1 MFLKEVK
8 KRIGIVGC
16 LAVIGMLTGC
26 GSNHENVEEGM
37 KLIEALDYEG
47 ALTQF
52 DEAEQLS
59 ENARLIARGR
69 GIAYM
74 GITDYEQAVVCFQ
87 EALLGS
93 DGLVEPIDFDLN
105 YYLAAA
111 YTKNGQYQEAKTV
124 YDAILA
130 LRPEEEDA
138 YYLRGSVLLKMND
151 YENAKCDFDKVV
163 AMDAKNYDR
172 LIDIYQVLNN
182 AGYQEVGQTY
192 LQTALENGESKMNA
206 YDKGRIYY
214 HMGEYQKAYIALE
227 EARED
232 GNAESTLYLGMAY
245 EATGDY
251 NYASSVY
258 NSYLSKDS
266 QNAEIYNQLGL
277 CEMAK
282 EDYQKALEAF
292 QAGKQIEGNAMMQTL
307 SFNEIVAYEYLGE
320 YKKAAVLLD
329 SYLKAYPDDEAAKRE
344 QQFLLTR

>member
-1 MFLKEVK
+1 MALNKVK
-8 KRIGIVGC
+8 KGLLVAGC
-16 LAVIGMLTGC
+16 VTVMAVFTGC
-26 GSNHENVEEGM
+26 GSSDGKVEEGM
-37 KLIEALDYEG
+37 KLIEELDYQG
-47 ALTQF
+47 ALLQF

-59 ENARLIARGR
+59 ENPRLIARGR

-74 GITDYEQAVVCFQ
+74 GITDYEQAVACFK
-87 EALLGS
+87 EALLCS
-93 DGLVEPIDFDLN
+93 DGVVESIDYDVNF
-105 YYLAAA
+105 YLAAA
-111 YTKNGQYQEAKTV
+111 YTKSGQYQEAKEV

-130 LRPEEEDA
+130 LRPEDEDA
-138 YYLRGSVLLKMND
+138 YYLRGSVLLKLGD
-151 YENAKCDFDKVV
+151 YENAKLDFDKVI

-172 LIDIYQVLNN
+172 LIRIYEALAVS
-182 AGYQEVGQTY
+182 GYRELGQTY
-192 LQTALENGESKMNA
+192 LQTALENGESRMNA

-232 GNAESTLYLGMAY
+232 GNADSFLYLGRAY

-251 NYASSVY
+251 NYAASVY

-266 QNAEIYNQLGL
+266 QNADVYNQLGL

-282 EDYQKALEAF
+282 KDYQKALEAF
-292 QAGKQIEGNAMMQTL
+292 QAGKQIEGNTIMQAL

-320 YKKAAVLLD
+320 YEKAAVLLD
-329 SYLKAYPDDEAAKRE
+329 SYLKLYPDDENAKRE